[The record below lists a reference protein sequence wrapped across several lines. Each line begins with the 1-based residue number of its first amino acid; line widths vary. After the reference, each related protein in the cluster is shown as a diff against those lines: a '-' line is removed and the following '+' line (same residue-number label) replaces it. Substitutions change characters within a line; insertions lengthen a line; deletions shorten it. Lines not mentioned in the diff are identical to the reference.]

1 MKTVCPNCHSSN
13 VQEITSEYSSLADE
27 LFAPTVLVSLSVSLC
42 KSFKVHP
49 AVGVVAG
56 TALATLVQITKS
68 NNGLPPL
75 AQKQYRCDHCSHAFT
90 L

>member
-49 AVGVVAG
+49 AVGIIAG
-56 TALATLVQITKS
+56 TALATLVQLTKS
-68 NNGLPPL
+68 NYASPML
-75 AQKQYRCDHCSHAFT
+75 AHKQYQCAQCSHVFT